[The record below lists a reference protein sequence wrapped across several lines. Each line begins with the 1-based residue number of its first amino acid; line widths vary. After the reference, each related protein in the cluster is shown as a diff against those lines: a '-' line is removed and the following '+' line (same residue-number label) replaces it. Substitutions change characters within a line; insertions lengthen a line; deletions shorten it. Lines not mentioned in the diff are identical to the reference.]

1 MVCMEALERITGVQI
16 GAVVFH
22 DPLTGEYEENSHK
35 LYLETSEEE
44 AKEYKFEISED
55 IRCLLARK
63 YKQYLD
69 ADKK

>member
-1 MVCMEALERITGVQI
+1 MYFNNRR
-16 GAVVFH
+16 
-22 DPLTGEYEENSHK
+22 LTHSYEENSHK

-44 AKEYKFEISED
+44 AKEYKFEISDD